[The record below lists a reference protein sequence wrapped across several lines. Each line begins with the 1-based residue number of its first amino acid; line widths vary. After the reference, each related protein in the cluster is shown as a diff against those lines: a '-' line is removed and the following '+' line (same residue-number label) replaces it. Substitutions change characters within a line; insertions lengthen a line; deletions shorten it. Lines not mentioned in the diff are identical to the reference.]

1 MLPTVLVERMGDQ
14 VLIDLWLSCRLAP
27 FDGRELRLARIR
39 LTTTAK
45 IFIAVVILGVVA
57 LIFFLN
63 PGLIGKVAP
72 TATKQSSSVP
82 PSASLPDDPKGMP
95 TAADQPP
102 GCATLPEVRFYH
114 WAWNAQ
120 MGMMHAVGGKQA
132 VAGSLMCA
140 KGVNL
145 KLVRE
150 DNTDNMQAA
159 LVAFAE
165 AFKKGEA
172 NPSAGTHFVAIM
184 GDGGATFL
192 KGLNDKL
199 AKLGPD
205 YIAIVV
211 GSAGYSRGED
221 KFMGPPAWK
230 ANPQAAK
237 GGLVAGVLRDGDWNI
252 ALKWLGDNRIANNP
266 DETTYDPDALN
277 WVNAT
282 DYIEAAQKYVSG
294 FCTDLKNTKTGAKEK
309 KCVNGVVTWTPGD
322 VTAAEQKG
330 GLVSIVST
338 KEYRSQMPNVIIGNK
353 KWMAANRKLVTGM
366 LSAIFEGGDKVKQ
379 SDEALRQA
387 AAVSALVY
395 KEKDAA
401 YWYKYFKI
409 VTQKD
414 KQGLDVELGGS
425 TVNNLADNLQLFG
438 MAPGSANAFAAT
450 YTVFGNVVK
459 QQYPAL
465 VPSFYPVEQILDTS
479 YIKDLEG
486 QGATTAPE
494 LAKFTAGEKIGA
506 VVSKKSWDIEFGSG
520 SAEFTPGTAA
530 TLKALL
536 ADLVVASGTLVEVH
550 GHTDNAGNAD
560 GNMKLSED
568 RAFAVKRWLEK
579 QAPTSFP
586 EGRVKVIAHGQT
598 EPVAPNGS
606 AEGRAKNRRVVIV
619 LGTAS

>member
-1 MLPTVLVERMGDQ
+1 M
-14 VLIDLWLSCRLAP
+14 
-27 FDGRELRLARIR
+27 ARIR

-45 IFIAVVILGVVA
+45 IFIAVVILGVVG
-57 LIFFLN
+57 LIFYLN
-63 PGLIGKVAP
+63 PGMLGKVAP

-82 PSASLPDDPKGMP
+82 PVASLPDDPRGIEAV
-95 TAADQPP
+95 TDQAP
-102 GCATLPEVRFYH
+102 GCASLPEVRFFH

-120 MGMMHAVGGKQA
+120 MGMMSAVGGKQS

-165 AFKKGEA
+165 ALKKGEA
-172 NPSAGTHFVAIM
+172 NPTAGTHFVAIM
-184 GDGGATFL
+184 GDGGAAFL

-205 YIAIVV
+205 YIAVVV

-221 KFMGPPAWK
+221 KFMGPAAWK
-230 ANPQAAK
+230 ATPSAAK

-266 DETTYDPDALN
+266 DETTFDPDALN

-294 FCTDLKNTKTGAKEK
+294 FCTDLKNIKTGAKEK

-322 VTAAEQKG
+322 VTVAEQKG

-353 KWMAANRKLVTGM
+353 HWMAANRKLVTGM
-366 LSAIFEGGDKVKQ
+366 LSAIFEGGEKVKQ
-379 SDEALRQA
+379 NDEALRHA
-387 AAVSALVY
+387 SAVSALVY

-401 YWYKYFKI
+401 YWYRYYKG
-409 VTQKD
+409 VLQKD

-438 MAPGSANAFAAT
+438 MVAGSTNAFAAT
-450 YTVFGNVVK
+450 YTVFGNIVK
-459 QQYPAL
+459 QQYPSL
-465 VPSFYPVEQILDTS
+465 VPSFYSVEQILDTS
-479 YIKDLEG
+479 YIKELEG
-486 QGATTAPE
+486 QGTTTTADV
-494 LAKFTAGEKIGA
+494 AKFNAGDKVA
-506 VVSKKSWDIEFGSG
+506 NVVSRKSWDIEFTSG
-520 SAEFTPGTAA
+520 SAEFTPATQA

-536 ADLVVASGTLVEVH
+536 ADLVVASGTLVEIH

-560 GNMKLSED
+560 ANMKLSED

-579 QAPTSFP
+579 QAPSSFP
-586 EGRVKVIAHGQT
+586 EDRVKVMAHGQT
-598 EPVAPNGS
+598 EPVAPNS
-606 AEGRAKNRRVVIV
+606 TAEGKAKNRRVVVV

>member
-1 MLPTVLVERMGDQ
+1 M
-14 VLIDLWLSCRLAP
+14 
-27 FDGRELRLARIR
+27 ARIR

-57 LIFFLN
+57 LIFYLN
-63 PGLIGKVAP
+63 PGLVGKVAP

-82 PSASLPDDPKGMP
+82 PVASLPDDPKGMP
-95 TAADQPP
+95 TATDLPA
-102 GCATLPEVRFYH
+102 GCANLPEVRFYH

-132 VAGSLMCA
+132 VAGSLMCQ

-150 DNTDNMQAA
+150 DSPDNMQAA

-165 AFKKGEA
+165 ALKKGEA

-184 GDGGATFL
+184 GDGGAAFL

-199 AKLGPD
+199 VKLGPE
-205 YIAIVV
+205 YVAIVV

-221 KFMGPPAWK
+221 KFMGPAAWK

-266 DETTYDPDALN
+266 DETAYDPDAMN

-294 FCTDLKNTKTGAKEK
+294 FCADLKNTKTGAKEK

-322 VTAAEQKG
+322 VTVAEQKG

-379 SDEALRQA
+379 SDDALKQA

-401 YWYKYFKI
+401 YWYKYFK
-409 VTQKD
+409 VQVQKD
-414 KQGLDVELGGS
+414 KTGLDVELGGS

-438 MAPGSANAFAAT
+438 MATGSTNAFAAT

-465 VPSFYPVEQILDTS
+465 MPTFYPVEQILDTS

-486 QGATTAPE
+486 QGPPNTAAE
-494 LAKFTAGEKIGA
+494 LAKFGGDQKLQN
-506 VVSKKSWDIEFGSG
+506 VVSRKSWDIEFGSG
-520 SAEFTPGTAA
+520 SAEFTPATAA

-536 ADLVVASGTLVEVH
+536 ADLVVASGTLVEIH

-560 GNMKLSED
+560 NNMKLSES
-568 RAFAVKRWLEK
+568 RAFAVKTWLEK

-586 EGRVKVIAHGQT
+586 EGRVKVIAHGQQ
-598 EPVAPNGS
+598 EPVAPNNT
-606 AEGRAKNRRVVIV
+606 AEGKAKNRRVVVV